1 MSPDERDPDS
11 LIRERLLEPIS
22 DLIYK
27 GETIPAS
34 RLGYRITDRFI
45 KRYFGRIFDNPDKV
59 FDRSILQPETQDP
72 DSFAD
77 GVKYIL
83 EAQQRSARQYF
94 DDGSI
99 EKACPPL
106 KILLTIMA
114 YGNFEGKTERDP
126 GIRALFTRESLL
138 ASDWYH
144 ERLVTKQ
151 LRDIQ
156 LWERHQ
162 AYLDSYLQERPN
174 AELVVGDILDRQ
186 QMVTHVL
193 ERLRKPEYLQE
204 LVGTLGAEPHL

>member
-1 MSPDERDPDS
+1 M
-11 LIRERLLEPIS
+11 
-22 DLIYK
+22 
-27 GETIPAS
+27 
-34 RLGYRITDRFI
+34 GYRITDRFI

-59 FDRSILQPETQDP
+59 FDRSILQPETQDL

-126 GIRALFTRESLL
+126 EIRALFTRESLL

-151 LRDIQ
+151 QRDIQ

-174 AELVVGDILDRQ
+174 AELVVGDIRDRQ